1 MMEHLLQGLYGVDA
15 PGNIV
20 KWRFVLTEL
29 REKDGASEPAAGQ
42 EENYESVTAPDNSE
56 PGRVYQ
62 ELEMS
67 RR

>member
-1 MMEHLLQGLYGVDA
+1 MNSIVRNTS
-15 PGNIV
+15 GNIV
-20 KWRFVLTEL
+20 KCRHVLTEL
-29 REKDGASEPAAGQ
+29 REKDGTSEPPAAGQ
-42 EENYESVTAPDNSE
+42 EENYESVTTPDNSE